1 MNLGLTPAETKIYKK
16 LNTPGKIQDFLDTI
30 RSNFEKGGDTC
41 RSPRAMLKAREA
53 HCIEAAFFAASV
65 LWYHGHK
72 PLLLDLVAHTDDYD
86 HVVTLFKVG
95 KHWGA
100 ISKSNH
106 AVLRWRD
113 PVYSSVRE
121 LAMSYFHEYFLD
133 DGRKSLKSFS
143 KPFNLEKFGKDWVTS
158 EESLLYIADK
168 LDESPHV
175 QILTPDMKKNLRRAS
190 ALEIK
195 AGELV
200 EHKDK

>member
-1 MNLGLTPAETKIYKK
+1 
-16 LNTPGKIQDFLDTI
+16 LDTLRI
-30 RSNFEKGGDTC
+30 NFEKSGDTC
-41 RSPRAMLKAREA
+41 RSPRAMLKAGEA

-72 PLLLDLVAHTDDYD
+72 PLLLDLVAHANDYD

-121 LAMSYFHEYFLD
+121 LAMSYFHEYFLN

-143 KPFNLEKFGKDWVTS
+143 NPFNLQKFGKEWVTS
-158 EESLLYIADK
+158 EKSLLYIADK

-175 QILTPDMKKNLRRAS
+175 QILTAAMRKNLKRAS
-190 ALEIK
+190 SLEIK

-200 EHKDK
+200 EYKAK